1 MCIKVPY
8 QYTIY
13 HMYWFWIDDHFIYD
27 AKNSL
32 KYWFLCGFFNNFIR
46 CVLHRITK
54 NICYILSLLY
64 HSYTYRLS
72 LSYDL
77 SIPLSPFPYVSL
89 FPLTI
94 FFFLAI
100 LNLSSKLR
108 VWSNPANYVNI
119 LYFIVG
125 LSDVCLKRASSS
137 RWTFFYSSNKKWP
150 HIELFHESNFTIYA
164 YTFSLISWTASI
176 VYMVI
181 K

>member
-32 KYWFLCGFFNNFIR
+32 KYWFLCGLFNNFIR

-108 VWSNPANYVNI
+108 VCLIKSSKLCKHTIFHRWSEWC
-119 LYFIVG
+119 
-125 LSDVCLKRASSS
+125 LSKTC
-137 RWTFFYSSNKKWP
+137 
-150 HIELFHESNFTIYA
+150 
-164 YTFSLISWTASI
+164 
-176 VYMVI
+176 I

>member
-1 MCIKVPY
+1 MCPSSHYWKYLLHIIASVP
-8 QYTIY
+8 
-13 HMYWFWIDDHFIYD
+13 
-27 AKNSL
+27 
-32 KYWFLCGFFNNFIR
+32 
-46 CVLHRITK
+46 
-54 NICYILSLLY
+54 LLY
-64 HSYTYRLS
+64 LQALS
-72 LSYDL
+72 VLWSFYP
-77 SIPLSPFPYVSL
+77 SLSPFPYVSL

-100 LNLSSKLR
+100 LNLSSKRR

-137 RWTFFYSSNKKWP
+137 RWTFFYSSNEKWP